1 MPRKPITNKQ
11 GHGRQF
17 AALPYGRQDGETVI
31 MLVTSRETGRWV
43 LPKGWAE
50 KHLNGPRLAAK
61 EAFEE
66 AGIIGD
72 IQRKAIGSYNYL
84 KQLPNNRHLECDVKV
99 FPLHVH
105 KLLSNWPERKQR
117 DRRWFT
123 LSQAAMAV
131 DEPDLSA
138 LLLRL
143 STIRPFAST
152 DEAYT
157 PPLPKTPKRTL
168 QAA

>member
-1 MPRKPITNKQ
+1 MPRRPITNKQ
-11 GHGRQF
+11 GYGRQF
-17 AALPYGRQDGETVI
+17 AALPYARQDGETVV

-50 KHLNGPRLAAK
+50 RRLKGPRVAAK

-72 IQRKAIGSYNYL
+72 VQRKAVGSYNYL

-99 FPLHVH
+99 FPLRVR
-105 KLLSNWPERKQR
+105 KLLSDWPERKQR

-123 LSQAAMAV
+123 LSQAAMVV
-131 DEPDLSA
+131 DEPDLA
-138 LLLRL
+138 TLLLRL
-143 STIRPFAST
+143 RTTRSFAST
-152 DEAYT
+152 HQVYT
-157 PPLPKTPKRTL
+157 SPPPKTPKRTL
-168 QAA
+168 QTA